1 MTLHEQI
8 REASELNG
16 GATRLQA
23 VQVLK
28 QWKFTQAFALE
39 LCALFQEGLHPA
51 ERTVIAQVLGFH
63 QAAKRLPEVAAIL
76 HDFAQK
82 EEDGI
87 ALRALVFALR
97 GSDLVTQFV
106 GHRDP
111 RVALEAIIQAPATT
125 LNLEVLLKAAFSG
138 LPTRCVDALCL
149 RLTEFD
155 DIVPHIVAFLMTAEF
170 RDAGSTFDG
179 IVSAL
184 FSALPQADLCVALVD
199 VRGELE
205 RTYKTIWSGIWRRER
220 QRRLLELFLDVAGKG
235 GVEEETVLVV
245 LNRIVADET
254 TYENYVRFVRSLLAV
269 LNTKSALIWIASCK
283 GVAQTKDRN
292 QLSRLAETL
301 ISLVKSSPLIAE
313 EALALLSEWE
323 PQLPGVRMKA
333 FHATR

>member
-1 MTLHEQI
+1 MTLREQI
-8 REASELNG
+8 KEASELNRRV
-16 GATRLQA
+16 TRLQA
-23 VQVLK
+23 VQLLK
-28 QWKFTQAFALE
+28 EWKFTQAFALE
-39 LCALFQEGLHPA
+39 LCTLFQEGLHPA
-51 ERTVIAQVLGFH
+51 ERTVIAQVLGYH

-76 HDFAQK
+76 HNFAQK
-82 EEDGI
+82 EDDGI
-87 ALRALVFALR
+87 ALRALVFALQ
-97 GSDLVTQFV
+97 GSDIVTQFV

-125 LNLEVLLKAAFSG
+125 PNLEALLKAVFSG
-138 LPTRCVDALCL
+138 LPTRSVDAFCL

-170 RDAGSTFDG
+170 RDAGSSFDG
-179 IVSAL
+179 IVSAV
-184 FSALPQADLCVALVD
+184 FGSLPQADLCVALVD

-205 RTYKTIWSGIWRRER
+205 RTYKTIWPGIWRRER
-220 QRRLLELFLDVAGKG
+220 QRRLLELFLEVVGRG

-245 LNRIVADET
+245 LNRIVTDET
-254 TYENYVRFVRSLLAV
+254 TYENYVRFVRSFLAV
-269 LNTKSALIWIASCK
+269 LNTKSALIWIASCQTL
-283 GVAQTKDRN
+283 AQKKDRD

-301 ISLVKSSPLIAE
+301 VSLVKSSPLIAE